1 LCMWEPQQQQQP
13 RKETTRPTPAV
24 VFSTHS
30 RPKSLLPPI
39 TLCVCV
45 RRAEDSAIKRKK
57 EFFFFKKIFSLRE
70 QIRKPNGEPTVC
82 PFGLEIVCNFH

>member
-1 LCMWEPQQQQQP
+1 VYVRAAAAAAAEKGDDKTDPSCCLFH
-13 RKETTRPTPAV
+13 TLPTEKPP
-24 VFSTHS
+24 S
-30 RPKSLLPPI
+30 PI